1 MPLGLGVSKS
11 NELGCSHLAYTVH
24 DINISCKKIILGGG
38 SIKND
43 PVISPNGKVK
53 VAYCH
58 DPEGVLIELV
68 EELT

>member
-1 MPLGLGVSKS
+1 M
-11 NELGCSHLAYTVH
+11 AYTVD
-24 DINISCKKIILGGG
+24 DINNLCEKIVDGGG
-38 SIKND
+38 SISNY
-43 PVISPNGKVK
+43 PVVSPNGKVK